1 MNWRYYPILFLIG
14 FIVPFAISRF
24 QNLPGYMDADYY
36 FAGGIQLASGKGF
49 TEPYIWNY
57 LSNPQRLPH
66 PSHTYWMPLASIVSA
81 IGMWLTGLTTYAS
94 GRAAFILLSACVPL
108 MTAALAYDVSRK
120 PFLALISGLLS
131 IFSLYYAPFMPVP
144 DNYALYML
152 FGGTFLL
159 LAPRKQKWI
168 PAALGALAGMLTLAR
183 SDGLLWLGLA
193 GLTVM
198 WKSMSVEV
206 TSPLSLRSILVEGWE
221 RVRVRVIPA
230 GLLALLGYLLVMGP
244 WHLRNMNLFGS
255 FMTPG
260 GGRLLWLE
268 NYNQTFIY
276 PSEDLNREGFIAAG
290 LNEAVK
296 DRVAAF
302 TSNLG
307 NTFAAQGEIFLLP
320 FIILGLWKLRHDL
333 RTKIAVT
340 GWLLLFFVMTVI
352 FPFAGSRGSFFHAG
366 AAFQPFWWLAAP
378 VGLDVVI
385 SWARDRG
392 QFTDKNAPFVFQG
405 ILVLLAAVLTFYLVN
420 LRVIA
425 NGWAKD
431 DFIYPSVEKMF
442 LVNGIQLNDRVIVR
456 NPPGYFIGSGRA
468 SISLPFGDESTIM
481 AVAERY
487 NAHYLVIEKGGTFE
501 TIQDLYDDPHD
512 NAFFRYLGEV
522 DGARLYRIELAR

>member
-1 MNWRYYPILFLIG
+1 
-14 FIVPFAISRF
+14 
-24 QNLPGYMDADYY
+24 MDADYY
-36 FAGGIQLASGKGF
+36 FAGGIQLANGKGF

-57 LSNPQRLPH
+57 LSDPQGLPH

-81 IGMWLTGLTTYAS
+81 IGMWLTGLTTYAA

-108 MTAALAYDVSRK
+108 LTAVLAYAVSRK
-120 PFLALISGLLS
+120 PFLAFISGLLS

-152 FGGTFLL
+152 LGGTFLL

-168 PAALGALAGMLTLAR
+168 PTALGALAGLLTLAR

-193 GLTVM
+193 GLTVI
-198 WKSMSVEV
+198 WKN
-206 TSPLSLRSILVEGWE
+206 PLSLRE
-221 RVRVRVIPA
+221 RVGVRVRVSHIVSA
-230 GLLALLGYLLVMGP
+230 GLLTLLGYLIVMGP

-320 FIILGLWKLRHDL
+320 FIILGLWQLRHDL

-366 AAFQPFWWLAAP
+366 AAFQPFWWVAAP

-405 ILVLLAAVLTFYLVN
+405 MLVLLAAILTFYLVN
-420 LRVIA
+420 FRLIA

-442 LVNGIQLNDRVIVR
+442 LDNGIGPNDLVIVR
-456 NPPGYFIGSGRA
+456 NPPGYFISSGRS

-487 NAHYLVIEKGGTFE
+487 NARYLVVEKGGTFE
-501 TIQDLYDDPHD
+501 SIQDLYDNPHD
-512 NAFFRYLGEV
+512 NPFFRYLGEV